1 MSKSYASQISGIGTW
16 SLIPLNLA
24 DLILLL
30 KWLPSLLHPF
40 LYFLMIFLHLMNF
53 RWLLWIWIHACSDR
67 LLSFKLFIS
76 WLYGQPQPLH
86 GGWLCWVMAGCAG
99 SWLIVLSHGWL
110 YWVMVVCAGS
120 WLVVLSHGW
129 LCWVMVG
136 YTGSWLVVL
145 GHGWLCWVMAGCGC
159 WTERKCWGEQTR
171 VLHTYWVL
179 GALPCSLNLQPHLRQ
194 FSWKSSKVGFSFSVS
209 RLARWHG
216 AYMI

>member
-110 YWVMVVCAGS
+110 WVLD
-120 WLVVLSHGW
+120 WEE
-129 LCWVMVG
+129 
-136 YTGSWLVVL
+136 VL
-145 GHGWLCWVMAGCGC
+145 GRANSCTAHLLSAGCPSM
-159 WTERKCWGEQTR
+159 
-171 VLHTYWVL
+171 L
-179 GALPCSLNLQPHLRQ
+179 
-194 FSWKSSKVGFSFSVS
+194 SKFTTSFKAVFMKIQQS
-209 RLARWHG
+209 RL
-216 AYMI
+216 